1 VSGAIG
7 NRAAV
12 FTNQPQDVEVYQ
24 AGAWWPGSL
33 LGWRHDA
40 HGGCQV
46 WVRVVLDGVEETA
59 WTDLATLRLPE
70 RRPERHLSVAP
81 APAHTQEMAA
91 QSPSGARNHPL
102 VRNLTAPDFS
112 STQSLG
118 GLRDRSA
125 PAPAPA
131 ARPAGGRRRA
141 PDTGELP
148 AVGSIPASA
157 VAPRAPGGRRRA
169 PDTGELPAVPGAP
182 SGPAAVPAGR
192 HRIAAA
198 AGRHRAADTGLFP
211 VVGGQPEVERRQPEP
226 EADLFTRPMR
236 LNDLVPSRKP
246 RLDGSFSRA

>member
-1 VSGAIG
+1 M
-7 NRAAV
+7 

-33 LGWRHDA
+33 LGWRHDSD
-40 HGGCQV
+40 GGCQV

-81 APAHTQEMAA
+81 APATQEMPA
-91 QSPSGARNHPL
+91 QSTSGARNHPL

-118 GLRDRSA
+118 GLRERSA
-125 PAPAPA
+125 PAA
-131 ARPAGGRRRA
+131 AMRPTGGRRRA
-141 PDTGELP
+141 PETGELP

-157 VAPRAPGGRRRA
+157 IPAVGLAPRAAGGRRRA
-169 PDTGELPAVPGAP
+169 PETGELPAVPVTPAP
-182 SGPAAVPAGR
+182 VPAGR

-211 VVGGQPEVERRQPEP
+211 VVGGQPEAERRQVEP

-236 LNDLVPSRKP
+236 LNDLVPQSRKP